1 MSGLDFGGDAGT
13 VWIDGEKQP
22 INTSGGSH
30 ILLSEDAGLLTTY
43 TYSQSSGGK
52 DYPTGM
58 KVYRIEE
65 KDTGAVLTEIPE
77 FENLLNYAGCS
88 IRLTGTKGIRMI
100 TGVNEAARTALVSK
114 AGLAGYT
121 LEEYGTVVMR
131 GVGTPTLENSSSHN
145 FAYKKGKADPVF
157 GRAGGTVQYTNV
169 LVGFSLED
177 CKDEL
182 TMRPYI
188 ILKDIATGETV
199 TFYGG
204 CVSRSIGYIAKQ
216 NENTYQPGTA
226 GYKYI
231 HEIID
236 AVYGKTE
243 QGGETK

>member
-1 MSGLDFGGDAGT
+1 M
-13 VWIDGEKQP
+13 
-22 INTSGGSH
+22 
-30 ILLSEDAGLLTTY
+30 
-43 TYSQSSGGK
+43 
-52 DYPTGM
+52 
-58 KVYRIEE
+58 
-65 KDTGAVLTEIPE
+65 
-77 FENLLNYAGCS
+77 
-88 IRLTGTKGIRMI
+88 
-100 TGVNEAARTALVSK
+100 
-114 AGLAGYT
+114 
-121 LEEYGTVVMR
+121 VMR
-131 GVGTPTLENSSSHN
+131 GAGTPTLENSNSYN
-145 FAYKKGKADPVF
+145 FAYQN
-157 GRAGGTVQYTNV
+157 GRADQVFARTDGKILYTNV

-204 CVSRSIGYIAKQ
+204 CVTRSIGYIAKQ